1 MSATSPLPESGS
13 APEDGRAARTRRT
26 REAVVDAL
34 LALLEEGDP
43 APTAQRVAQRAG
55 VALRTVYVQFSD
67 METLWAAAGRRELAR
82 IGSLSEPVSL
92 DLDLADRIEGFS
104 RSRSRT
110 LEALLPVMRATRP
123 REPSSPQLMRNRALF
138 IAAGDGE
145 VARVF
150 APELDHVSPA
160 ARASVLDALY
170 LVSSAPAWESLRHD
184 RRLSVDEA
192 RAAVRDA
199 LMALLTGARLL

>member
-1 MSATSPLPESGS
+1 MPGSGP
-13 APEDGRAARTRRT
+13 APEDGRTARTRRT

-67 METLWAAAGRRELAR
+67 METLWAAAGRRELVR
-82 IGSLSEPVSL
+82 IGGLSEPVSP
-92 DLDLADRIEGFS
+92 DLDLPDRIEGFS

-138 IAAGDGE
+138 IAAGDDE
-145 VARVF
+145 AARVF
-150 APELDHVSPA
+150 APELDALPPS
-160 ARASVLDALY
+160 ARASVLDVLY

-184 RRLSVDEA
+184 RGLSVDEA
-192 RAAVRDA
+192 RAAICDA
-199 LMALLTGARLL
+199 LSALLAGAHLL